1 MIPAPP
7 LSAFKAGA
15 ASLKRAQLPLGQ
27 RLWRVASIRFG
38 ADTWDSRD
46 KPLFRFSPLSNM
58 GAIVPVIYVANAK
71 NAALAETILRAPNPG
86 ERRQVSRHHL
96 EDRQLV
102 ELETTRTFTLL
113 QLHSPPAHHALGAQ
127 ILDQLRGTLD
137 YGMTQTW
144 GQYALDTFPDCDGIE
159 WRSRQHD
166 AHLCRL
172 LWQIKPNLNHSFK
185 VRKQI
190 DLLSKKGKLIVRRLA
205 HDYKIVLD
213 DDIPE

>member
-46 KPLFRFSPLSNM
+46 KPLFRFSPL
-58 GAIVPVIYVANAK
+58 
-71 NAALAETILRAPNPG
+71 ALAETILRAPNPG

-102 ELETTRTFTLL
+102 ELETTRAFTLL